1 MVCSQTERLIVVN
14 IKILPELTH
23 RFHATAIRI
32 PVGLSIDIDKLFL
45 KFTCKD
51 KQTGIAKKFLKK
63 KNKSEAITLCAPKI
77 YCKAM
82 SEDIVASMSQTHTNE
97 TDPHT

>member
-1 MVCSQTERLIVVN
+1 
-14 IKILPELTH
+14 LTH

-82 SEDIVASMSQTHTNE
+82 SEDIVASMS
-97 TDPHT
+97 